1 MEIIKLLPVNIFMAV
16 TKFPR
21 LTFCCFLKGGN
32 FGSLVS
38 SGFFSKKPTAEI
50 GYFAFSKKGREKI
63 RMVKAAKSCNM
74 STKNGDQQER
84 ELE

>member
-16 TKFPR
+16 KFPR

-38 SGFFSKKPTAEI
+38 SGFFQKNQRQKLGILRSVRKGEKKYEWL
-50 GYFAFSKKGREKI
+50 R
-63 RMVKAAKSCNM
+63 
-74 STKNGDQQER
+74 QQN
-84 ELE
+84 LVT